1 MVVCWLPHTGRAGR
15 LGRSHCKF
23 AGCCSPSPSSP
34 PPSTGSWRT
43 CGSSWWSCG
52 WVGDPGGKEEEVLGP
67 TILQAGGLPA
77 AATLSGSSFPSPGRA
92 GQLRRRGRIQNHRSE
107 INIGVRNVMMTMIFV
122 TVMIIE
128 QGLKSRRTGFW
139 VAQEVYP
146 VLETPRSPI
155 VLQETEQR

>member
-1 MVVCWLPHTGRAGR
+1 MKIILMVVCWLPHTGRAGR
-15 LGRSHCKF
+15 LGLSHCKF

-52 WVGDPGGKEEEVLGP
+52 WVGDPGEKEEEVLGP

-77 AATLSGSSFPSPGRA
+77 AAALSGSSFPSPGRA

-107 INIGVRNVMMTMIFV
+107 SNIRVRNVVRDFDDFRDSNDHRARV
-122 TVMIIE
+122 KE
-128 QGLKSRRTGFW
+128 QEDRILGGTRSVSR
-139 VAQEVYP
+139 A
-146 VLETPRSPI
+146 
-155 VLQETEQR
+155 